1 MDFHVLFTQRALN
14 DLAAIIGHIAED
26 DADAAERFGNSLLD
40 HVELLTRFP
49 RMGGAIRKRAR
60 VRKLSHSPILV
71 YYQLRE
77 DKRLVE
83 ILHLRHASRKSPRFQ
98 DLVGVR

>member
-1 MDFHVLFTQRALN
+1 VDFRLRFMQKALS
-14 DLAAIIGHIAED
+14 DLADIVGRIAED
-26 DADAAERFGNSLLD
+26 DPEAAGRFGNSLLD

-49 RMGGAIRKRAR
+49 RMGSTIRKRAR

-77 DKRLVE
+77 DKHLVE
-83 ILHLRHASRKSPRFQ
+83 ILHLRHASRKSPQF
-98 DLVGVR
+98 